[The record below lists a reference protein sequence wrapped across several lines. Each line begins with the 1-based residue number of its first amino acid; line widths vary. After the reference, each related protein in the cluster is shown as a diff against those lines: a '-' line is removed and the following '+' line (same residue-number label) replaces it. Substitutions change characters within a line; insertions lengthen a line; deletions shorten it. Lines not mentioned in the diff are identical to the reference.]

1 MNILIKEIEKLPK
14 FLEYNEC
21 VKNKISPIVVS
32 GLSSVGK
39 IQLIEATKQY
49 SNKNICIVT
58 YNEIQARKIIQDLKY
73 FTNNVIFFPKREIAP
88 YDYEA
93 ESKDLPYERIETLN
107 KIFDQTEK
115 KKSDIAENK
124 LIIVTTV
131 EAIMQKMISKEE
143 IYKNVLEF
151 KTGKTFNLEEL
162 KHTLSN
168 LGYERAEIVDG
179 KGQFCVRGGIV
190 DIGTTKTQGI
200 RIEFWGDEVDSI
212 RSFSITSQRSNKM
225 LENAKIYPSHELIL
239 TKNIEDICKQIEQ
252 NRQEDVSEDIE
263 EIKAGNYINKIDK
276 YFNSFYDE
284 QACFLDYIQ
293 NDYLLLLD
301 DIDKINTRQD
311 NIVKDNFQ
319 LAEALQEKGRTVP
332 DSIKNIEKYN
342 LENTDR
348 QTIYLYETDLLENKR
363 NTKFSRNV
371 YNFKYRDMHFFKSEL
386 NILTAEIKKALEA
399 KKKVFVLAGNEAGA
413 KKIETLLAQEDIKY
427 KYFEKLDDTKEQ
439 IYTNSIQEELKN
451 KKVIISNG
459 SLSAGFEN
467 YDLNMLVVT
476 GEDFISSEQKRKR
489 ATDSFKQGEK
499 VVFADLRAG
508 DYVVHRSQGIGIY
521 IGVNT
526 ITTADGVTKDYIK
539 IKYKNDDVLYVPTD
553 MLDNIRKFVGGGEA
567 QPRLNKLGSKEWE
580 HTKLKVKSNLKE
592 VARDLIEL
600 YARRQKAKGF
610 MFSKDTPWQKQF
622 EDSFKYTET
631 NDQLRCI
638 SEVKKDMESNK
649 PMDRLLCG
657 DVGYGKTEVAIRAAF
672 KAVMD
677 QKQVAYL
684 VPTTI
689 LANQQYEE
697 FKSRMEDFAINVE
710 LLNRFRTKKEQEEV
724 IRRLKLGEVDIVIGT
739 HRILSKDIVF
749 KDLGLLIVDEEQ
761 RFGVEHKERIK
772 MLKSMVDVLTLTAT
786 PIPRTLQMALSGLR
800 DLSLIETPPK
810 NRLPIQTYVLES
822 NDSVIREAIN
832 REMGRGG
839 QVFYLLNRISELDH
853 IRSKIHKL
861 VPKAKIGLIHGRME
875 KEEIENELVQFLDK
889 NYDILICTTII
900 ETGIDIP
907 NANTLIIERAD
918 ILGLSQLYQI
928 RGRVGRGERLSYAYL
943 MYDKNKIITS
953 NAAKRLEAI
962 KEFTELGSGYK
973 IAMRDL
979 AIRGS
984 GDILGSEQSG
994 YIDAVG
1000 MDLYMKL
1007 LNEAINEEKGLP
1019 KEEDNI
1025 RKYHIDVSRHVDEKY
1040 VEDDAIRIEIH
1051 QSISKIKS
1059 REQINML
1066 IKEYTDR
1073 YGKLSEQ
1080 ILLYMKEKYLEYLL
1094 KKLDVESFK
1103 ETSDE
1108 IKIVFDEDIS
1118 SRMNATKLFDLSIDM
1133 KLKYKFDYR
1142 NKRIIIKID
1151 PHETTKSY
1159 IYGLVNYLEA
1169 VDKNVV
1175 KR

>member
-1 MNILIKEIEKLPK
+1 MSSGSVNEITIYPLYEMFYDEKEIEKIVKRIKSKNIITEKIQRDIESIENYQNLDQLYTYLPDIYE
-14 FLEYNEC
+14 EYQ
-21 VKNKISPIVVS
+21 PFY
-32 GLSSVGK
+32 
-39 IQLIEATKQY
+39 QLIE
-49 SNKNICIVT
+49 NNICIYEDYASCLEHEKAMNV
-58 YNEIQARKIIQDLKY
+58 EISDY
-73 FTNNVIFFPKREIAP
+73 FTINKRHINKDFFVTLQQALYFARLNIFTSVFRSSLVDIKLDQHIPLNTSNCYEYNNNIRTMLEDIK
-88 YDYEA
+88 
-93 ESKDLPYERIETLN
+93 LN
-107 KIFDQTEK
+107 KEK
-115 KKSDIAENK
+115 TYLITHIDDKKIK
-124 LIIVTTV
+124 FI
-131 EAIMQKMISKEE
+131 EE
-143 IYKNVLEF
+143 
-151 KTGKTFNLEEL
+151 TFN
-162 KHTLSN
+162 SN
-168 LGYERAEIVDG
+168 QIDF
-179 KGQFCVRGGIV
+179 K
-190 DIGTTKTQGI
+190 
-200 RIEFWGDEVDSI
+200 RID
-212 RSFSITSQRSNKM
+212 
-225 LENAKIYPSHELIL
+225 
-239 TKNIEDICKQIEQ
+239 
-252 NRQEDVSEDIE
+252 DVT
-263 EIKAGNYINKIDK
+263 EIK
-276 YFNSFYDE
+276 
-284 QACFLDYIQ
+284 
-293 NDYLLLLD
+293 
-301 DIDKINTRQD
+301 
-311 NIVKDNFQ
+311 
-319 LAEALQEKGRTVP
+319 KGRTYISVMP
-332 DSIKNIEKYN
+332 NGYGFEDLETNFSIITPNEFAPGKIIKSSKYQKF
-342 LENTDR
+342 LKDT
-348 QTIYLYETDLLENKR
+348 TKIYNKE
-363 NTKFSRNV
+363 
-371 YNFKYRDMHFFKSEL
+371 EL
-386 NILTAEIKKALEA
+386 NP
-399 KKKVFVLAGNEAGA
+399 
-413 KKIETLLAQEDIKY
+413 
-427 KYFEKLDDTKEQ
+427 
-439 IYTNSIQEELKN
+439 
-451 KKVIISNG
+451 
-459 SLSAGFEN
+459 
-467 YDLNMLVVT
+467 
-476 GEDFISSEQKRKR
+476 
-489 ATDSFKQGEK
+489 
-499 VVFADLRAG
+499 G
-508 DYVVHRSQGIGIY
+508 DYVVHQEYGIGKYLGIQTKEVRNTLNDYLCVEYSGDSKLYIPVENIYVLEKY
-521 IGVNT
+521 IGS
-526 ITTADGVTKDYIK
+526 KDK
-539 IKYKNDDVLYVPTD
+539 LPK
-553 MLDNIRKFVGGGEA
+553 
-567 QPRLNKLGSKEWE
+567 LNSLNSKEWQKKKE
-580 HTKLKVKSNLKE
+580 KIKEKTREIAKKLIKVQAE
-592 VARDLIEL
+592 RD
-600 YARRQKAKGF
+600 
-610 MFSKDTPWQKQF
+610 SKIG
-622 EDSFKYTET
+622 FKYKEDTLEQIEFENDFEYNET
-631 NDQLRCI
+631 QDQKRAI
-638 SEVKKDMESNK
+638 EDVKKDMEG
-649 PMDRLLCG
+649 PHPLDRLICG
-657 DVGYGKTEVAIRAAF
+657 DVGFGKTEIAMRAAF
-672 KAVMD
+672 KAVD
-677 QKQVAYL
+677 NGKQVAYL
-684 VPTTI
+684 APTTV
-689 LANQQYEE
+689 LTRQHFYT
-697 FKSRMEDFAINVE
+697 FKERFEKYGVRVE
-710 LLNRFRTKKEQEEV
+710 LLNRFVNEAKQKTILDGLKK
-724 IRRLKLGEVDIVIGT
+724 GYVDIVIGT

-810 NRLPIQTYVLES
+810 KRLPIQTYVLES

-1080 ILLYMKEKYLEYLL
+1080 ILLYMEEKYLEYLL
-1094 KKLDVESFK
+1094 KKLDVESYK
-1103 ETSDE
+1103 ETTDE

>member
-1 MNILIKEIEKLPK
+1 MATTSTSGTFSVRGSLIDVYSINEQTPIRIYYFDDEIESIKKINVETQMSSGSVNEITIYPLYEMFYDEKEIEKIVKRIKSKNIITEKIQRDIESIENYQNLDQLYTYLPDICE
-14 FLEYNEC
+14 EYQ
-21 VKNKISPIVVS
+21 PFY
-32 GLSSVGK
+32 
-39 IQLIEATKQY
+39 QLIE
-49 SNKNICIVT
+49 NNICIYEDYASCLEHEKAMNV
-58 YNEIQARKIIQDLKY
+58 EISDY
-73 FTNNVIFFPKREIAP
+73 FTINKRHINKDFFVTLQQALYFARLNIFTSVFRSSLVDIKLDQHIPLNTSNCYEYNNNIRTMLEDIK
-88 YDYEA
+88 
-93 ESKDLPYERIETLN
+93 LN
-107 KIFDQTEK
+107 KEK
-115 KKSDIAENK
+115 TYLITHIDDKKLKFI
-124 LIIVTTV
+124 
-131 EAIMQKMISKEE
+131 EE
-143 IYKNVLEF
+143 
-151 KTGKTFNLEEL
+151 TFN
-162 KHTLSN
+162 SN
-168 LGYERAEIVDG
+168 QIDF
-179 KGQFCVRGGIV
+179 K
-190 DIGTTKTQGI
+190 
-200 RIEFWGDEVDSI
+200 RID
-212 RSFSITSQRSNKM
+212 
-225 LENAKIYPSHELIL
+225 
-239 TKNIEDICKQIEQ
+239 
-252 NRQEDVSEDIE
+252 DVT
-263 EIKAGNYINKIDK
+263 EIK
-276 YFNSFYDE
+276 
-284 QACFLDYIQ
+284 
-293 NDYLLLLD
+293 
-301 DIDKINTRQD
+301 
-311 NIVKDNFQ
+311 
-319 LAEALQEKGRTVP
+319 KGRTYISVMP
-332 DSIKNIEKYN
+332 NGYGFEDLETNFSIITPNEFAPGKIIKSSKYQKF
-342 LENTDR
+342 LKDT
-348 QTIYLYETDLLENKR
+348 TKIYNKE
-363 NTKFSRNV
+363 
-371 YNFKYRDMHFFKSEL
+371 EL
-386 NILTAEIKKALEA
+386 NP
-399 KKKVFVLAGNEAGA
+399 
-413 KKIETLLAQEDIKY
+413 
-427 KYFEKLDDTKEQ
+427 
-439 IYTNSIQEELKN
+439 
-451 KKVIISNG
+451 
-459 SLSAGFEN
+459 
-467 YDLNMLVVT
+467 
-476 GEDFISSEQKRKR
+476 
-489 ATDSFKQGEK
+489 
-499 VVFADLRAG
+499 G
-508 DYVVHRSQGIGIY
+508 DYVVHQEYGIGKYLGIQTKEVRNTLNDYLCVEYSGDSKLYIPVENIYVLEKY
-521 IGVNT
+521 IGS
-526 ITTADGVTKDYIK
+526 KDK
-539 IKYKNDDVLYVPTD
+539 LPK
-553 MLDNIRKFVGGGEA
+553 
-567 QPRLNKLGSKEWE
+567 LNSLNSKEWQKKKE
-580 HTKLKVKSNLKE
+580 KIKEKTREIAKKLIKVQAE
-592 VARDLIEL
+592 RD
-600 YARRQKAKGF
+600 
-610 MFSKDTPWQKQF
+610 SKIG
-622 EDSFKYTET
+622 FKYKEDTLEQIEFENDFEYNET
-631 NDQLRCI
+631 QDQKRAI
-638 SEVKKDMESNK
+638 EDVKKDMEG
-649 PMDRLLCG
+649 PHPLDRLICG
-657 DVGYGKTEVAIRAAF
+657 DVGFGKTEIAMRAAF
-672 KAVMD
+672 KAVD
-677 QKQVAYL
+677 NGKQVAYL
-684 VPTTI
+684 APTTV
-689 LANQQYEE
+689 LTRQHFYT
-697 FKSRMEDFAINVE
+697 FKERFEKYGVRVE
-710 LLNRFRTKKEQEEV
+710 LLNRFVNEAKQKTILDGLKK
-724 IRRLKLGEVDIVIGT
+724 GYVDIVIGT

-861 VPKAKIGLIHGRME
+861 VPKAKIGLIHGKME

-1080 ILLYMKEKYLEYLL
+1080 ILLYMEEKYLEYLL
-1094 KKLDVESFK
+1094 KKLDVESYK
-1103 ETSDE
+1103 ETTDE

>member
-1 MNILIKEIEKLPK
+1 MNVEISDYFTINKRHINKDFFVTLQQALYFARLNIFTSVFRSSLVDIKLDQHIPLNTSNCY
-14 FLEYNEC
+14 EYN
-21 VKNKISPIVVS
+21 N
-32 GLSSVGK
+32 
-39 IQLIEATKQY
+39 
-49 SNKNICIVT
+49 NIRTMLEDI
-58 YNEIQARKIIQDLKY
+58 K
-73 FTNNVIFFPKREIAP
+73 
-88 YDYEA
+88 
-93 ESKDLPYERIETLN
+93 LN
-107 KIFDQTEK
+107 KEK
-115 KKSDIAENK
+115 TYLITHIDDKKLKFI
-124 LIIVTTV
+124 
-131 EAIMQKMISKEE
+131 EE
-143 IYKNVLEF
+143 
-151 KTGKTFNLEEL
+151 TFN
-162 KHTLSN
+162 SN
-168 LGYERAEIVDG
+168 QIDF
-179 KGQFCVRGGIV
+179 K
-190 DIGTTKTQGI
+190 
-200 RIEFWGDEVDSI
+200 RID
-212 RSFSITSQRSNKM
+212 
-225 LENAKIYPSHELIL
+225 
-239 TKNIEDICKQIEQ
+239 
-252 NRQEDVSEDIE
+252 DVT
-263 EIKAGNYINKIDK
+263 EIK
-276 YFNSFYDE
+276 
-284 QACFLDYIQ
+284 
-293 NDYLLLLD
+293 
-301 DIDKINTRQD
+301 
-311 NIVKDNFQ
+311 
-319 LAEALQEKGRTVP
+319 KGRTYISVMP
-332 DSIKNIEKYN
+332 NGYGFEDLETNFSIITPNEFAPGKIIKSSKYQKF
-342 LENTDR
+342 LKDT
-348 QTIYLYETDLLENKR
+348 TKIYNKE
-363 NTKFSRNV
+363 
-371 YNFKYRDMHFFKSEL
+371 EL
-386 NILTAEIKKALEA
+386 NP
-399 KKKVFVLAGNEAGA
+399 
-413 KKIETLLAQEDIKY
+413 
-427 KYFEKLDDTKEQ
+427 
-439 IYTNSIQEELKN
+439 
-451 KKVIISNG
+451 
-459 SLSAGFEN
+459 
-467 YDLNMLVVT
+467 
-476 GEDFISSEQKRKR
+476 
-489 ATDSFKQGEK
+489 
-499 VVFADLRAG
+499 G
-508 DYVVHRSQGIGIY
+508 DYVVHQEYGIGKYLGIQTKEVRNTLNDYLCVEYSGDSKLYIPVENIYVLEKY
-521 IGVNT
+521 IGS
-526 ITTADGVTKDYIK
+526 KDK
-539 IKYKNDDVLYVPTD
+539 LPK
-553 MLDNIRKFVGGGEA
+553 
-567 QPRLNKLGSKEWE
+567 LNSLNSKEWQKKKE
-580 HTKLKVKSNLKE
+580 KIKEKTREIAKKLIKVQAE
-592 VARDLIEL
+592 RD
-600 YARRQKAKGF
+600 
-610 MFSKDTPWQKQF
+610 SKIG
-622 EDSFKYTET
+622 FKYKEDTLEQIEFENDFEYNET
-631 NDQLRCI
+631 QDQKRAI
-638 SEVKKDMESNK
+638 EDVKKDMEG
-649 PMDRLLCG
+649 PHPLDRLICG
-657 DVGYGKTEVAIRAAF
+657 DVGFGKTEIAMRAAF
-672 KAVMD
+672 KAVD
-677 QKQVAYL
+677 NGKQVAYL
-684 VPTTI
+684 APTTV
-689 LANQQYEE
+689 LTRQHFYT
-697 FKSRMEDFAINVE
+697 FKERFEKYGVRVE
-710 LLNRFRTKKEQEEV
+710 LLNRFVNEAKQKTILDGLKK
-724 IRRLKLGEVDIVIGT
+724 GYVDIVIGT

-861 VPKAKIGLIHGRME
+861 VPKAKIGLIHGKME

-1080 ILLYMKEKYLEYLL
+1080 ILLYMEEKYLEYLL
-1094 KKLDVESFK
+1094 KKLDVESYK
-1103 ETSDE
+1103 ETTDE

-1118 SRMNATKLFDLSIDM
+1118 SRMNSTKLFDLSIDM

>member
-1 MNILIKEIEKLPK
+1 MVDIKLDQHIPLNTSNCY
-14 FLEYNEC
+14 EYN
-21 VKNKISPIVVS
+21 N
-32 GLSSVGK
+32 
-39 IQLIEATKQY
+39 
-49 SNKNICIVT
+49 NIRTMLEDI
-58 YNEIQARKIIQDLKY
+58 K
-73 FTNNVIFFPKREIAP
+73 
-88 YDYEA
+88 
-93 ESKDLPYERIETLN
+93 LN
-107 KIFDQTEK
+107 KEK
-115 KKSDIAENK
+115 TYLITHIDDKKLKFI
-124 LIIVTTV
+124 
-131 EAIMQKMISKEE
+131 EE
-143 IYKNVLEF
+143 
-151 KTGKTFNLEEL
+151 TFN
-162 KHTLSN
+162 SN
-168 LGYERAEIVDG
+168 QIDF
-179 KGQFCVRGGIV
+179 K
-190 DIGTTKTQGI
+190 
-200 RIEFWGDEVDSI
+200 RID
-212 RSFSITSQRSNKM
+212 
-225 LENAKIYPSHELIL
+225 
-239 TKNIEDICKQIEQ
+239 
-252 NRQEDVSEDIE
+252 DVT
-263 EIKAGNYINKIDK
+263 EIK
-276 YFNSFYDE
+276 
-284 QACFLDYIQ
+284 
-293 NDYLLLLD
+293 
-301 DIDKINTRQD
+301 
-311 NIVKDNFQ
+311 
-319 LAEALQEKGRTVP
+319 KGRTYISVMP
-332 DSIKNIEKYN
+332 NGYGFEDLETNFSIITPNEFAPGKIIKSSKYQKF
-342 LENTDR
+342 LKDT
-348 QTIYLYETDLLENKR
+348 TKIYNKE
-363 NTKFSRNV
+363 
-371 YNFKYRDMHFFKSEL
+371 EL
-386 NILTAEIKKALEA
+386 NP
-399 KKKVFVLAGNEAGA
+399 
-413 KKIETLLAQEDIKY
+413 
-427 KYFEKLDDTKEQ
+427 
-439 IYTNSIQEELKN
+439 
-451 KKVIISNG
+451 
-459 SLSAGFEN
+459 
-467 YDLNMLVVT
+467 
-476 GEDFISSEQKRKR
+476 
-489 ATDSFKQGEK
+489 
-499 VVFADLRAG
+499 G
-508 DYVVHRSQGIGIY
+508 DYVVHQEYGIGKYLGIQTKEVRNTLNDYLCVEYSGDSKLYIPVENIYVLEKY
-521 IGVNT
+521 IGS
-526 ITTADGVTKDYIK
+526 KDK
-539 IKYKNDDVLYVPTD
+539 LPK
-553 MLDNIRKFVGGGEA
+553 
-567 QPRLNKLGSKEWE
+567 LNSLNSKEWQKKKE
-580 HTKLKVKSNLKE
+580 KIKEKTREIAKKLIKVQAE
-592 VARDLIEL
+592 RD
-600 YARRQKAKGF
+600 
-610 MFSKDTPWQKQF
+610 SKIG
-622 EDSFKYTET
+622 FKYKEDTLEQIEFENDFEYNET
-631 NDQLRCI
+631 QDQKRAI
-638 SEVKKDMESNK
+638 EDVKKDMEG
-649 PMDRLLCG
+649 PHPLDRLICG
-657 DVGYGKTEVAIRAAF
+657 DVGFGKTEIAMRAAF
-672 KAVMD
+672 KAVD
-677 QKQVAYL
+677 NGKQVAYL
-684 VPTTI
+684 APTTV
-689 LANQQYEE
+689 LTRQHFYT
-697 FKSRMEDFAINVE
+697 FKERFEKYGVRVE
-710 LLNRFRTKKEQEEV
+710 LLNRFVNEAKQKTILDGLKK
-724 IRRLKLGEVDIVIGT
+724 GYVDIVIGT

-861 VPKAKIGLIHGRME
+861 VPKAKIGLIHGKME

-1080 ILLYMKEKYLEYLL
+1080 ILLYMEEKYLL
-1094 KKLDVESFK
+1094 KKLDVESYK
-1103 ETSDE
+1103 ETTDE